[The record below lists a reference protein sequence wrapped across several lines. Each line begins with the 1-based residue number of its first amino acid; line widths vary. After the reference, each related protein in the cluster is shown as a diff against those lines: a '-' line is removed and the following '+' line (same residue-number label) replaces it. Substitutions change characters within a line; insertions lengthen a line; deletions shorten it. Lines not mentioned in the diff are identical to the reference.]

1 MHMLCRSVLGDDGV
15 SGWKKH
21 VVHSGQSCMTVVVAN
36 FSGDGRP
43 DIISNSDSTT
53 RLFLNPEWQEIVLD
67 ENPDHNFIHSE
78 VIDVDGDGDN
88 DYIGA
93 RYSPGLIVWFEQ
105 PADPLSQRWN
115 IRLVDGQVNGI
126 HGLIRG
132 DVDGDGNLDLLAT
145 SAQLTNPFP
154 DSLAWFRM
162 LPGPRRAAQ
171 WERFIFARKDAPGL
185 THYLGFGDVNGD
197 GRPDA
202 ATGAKGGPQ
211 ATPGTGDYFAWW
223 EAPADPTQVREK
235 HLVAKDQSGA
245 TNIHPADVNGDGKV
259 DFIASRGHGRGVVW
273 FESPNWQEH
282 IIHATMKE
290 PHCLIVIDFDGDGDI
305 DAATATNSRRGS
317 RTTDKEISRHISSAE
332 TRSRTI
338 FELLISTWMA
348 TWIY

>member
-1 MHMLCRSVLGDDGV
+1 
-15 SGWKKH
+15 
-21 VVHSGQSCMTVVVAN
+21 
-36 FSGDGRP
+36 
-43 DIISNSDSTT
+43 
-53 RLFLNPEWQEIVLD
+53 
-67 ENPDHNFIHSE
+67 
-78 VIDVDGDGDN
+78 
-88 DYIGA
+88 
-93 RYSPGLIVWFEQ
+93 
-105 PADPLSQRWN
+105 
-115 IRLVDGQVNGI
+115 
-126 HGLIRG
+126 
-132 DVDGDGNLDLLAT
+132 
-145 SAQLTNPFP
+145 
-154 DSLAWFRM
+154 M
-162 LPGPRRAAQ
+162 LPGPRGAAQ

-202 ATGAKGGPQ
+202 ATGAKGGPH

-259 DFIASRGHGRGVVW
+259 DFIVSRGHGRGIVW

-290 PHCLIVIDFDGDGDI
+290 PHCLVVIDFDGDGDI

-348 TWIY
+348 TWIF